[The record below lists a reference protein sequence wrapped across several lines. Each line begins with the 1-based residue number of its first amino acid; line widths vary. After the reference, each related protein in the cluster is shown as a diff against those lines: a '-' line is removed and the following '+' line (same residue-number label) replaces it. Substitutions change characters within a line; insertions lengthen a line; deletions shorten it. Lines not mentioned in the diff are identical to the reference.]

1 LDAKES
7 VMDENSFKVAA
18 VQAAPVFFDRKK
30 TVEKACRLIDEAAQN
45 GARLIVFPEA
55 FIPGYPD
62 WIWNVPAGE
71 MALNQ
76 ELYGMLL
83 DQSLSIPGESVE
95 KLCEAAKR
103 AEVYLVMGI
112 NERNSEASG
121 GSLSNTLLYI
131 SPEGTLLGKH
141 QKLVPTLSERTIW
154 KYGDPG
160 TLEVYDT
167 KLGKL
172 GGLICWEN
180 YMPLVRYSLYAEG
193 IELYVAPTYDES
205 TSWQATLRHIGKEG
219 RAFVIG
225 CCMAY
230 KKEDILAQCPIL
242 ASYYKEAGEWI
253 NTGNSMITD
262 PNGNILAGPLHK
274 EEGILYADIDRQI
287 LHYAKWNLDVAGHYA
302 RPDSFRLTVRKAS
315 DPIIQIE
322 DEREWEELEQSKK

>member
-1 LDAKES
+1 
-7 VMDENSFKVAA
+7 MDETIFRVAA
-18 VQAAPVFFDRKK
+18 VQAAPVFFDRTK
-30 TVEKACRLIDEAAQN
+30 TVEKACRLIEEAAQN
-45 GARLIVFPEA
+45 SARLIVFPEA

-62 WIWNVPAGE
+62 WIWNIPAGQIS
-71 MALNQ
+71 LNQ

-83 DQSLSIPGESVE
+83 EESVTVPGEDLE
-95 KLCEAAKR
+95 KLCLAAKK
-103 AEVYLVMGI
+103 ANAYVVIGI

-121 GSLSNTLLYI
+121 GSLSNSLLYI

-167 KLGKL
+167 SLGKL

-180 YMPLVRYSLYAEG
+180 YMPLVRYSLYAQG
-193 IELYVAPTYDES
+193 IDLYVAPTYDES
-205 TSWQATLRHIGKEG
+205 SSWQATLRHIGKEG
-219 RAFVIG
+219 RTFVIG

-230 KKEDILAQCPIL
+230 KKEDILSQCPKL
-242 ASYYKEAGEWI
+242 KPYYKEAGEWI

-274 EEGILYADIDRQI
+274 EKGILYAEIDRK
-287 LHYAKWNLDVAGHYA
+287 LLRNTKWNLDVAGHYA
-302 RPDSFRLTVRKAS
+302 RPDAFRLIVRKES
-315 DPIIQIE
+315 DPVIEIE
-322 DEREWEELEQSKK
+322 DKTSWEETDKPKIQ

>member
-1 LDAKES
+1 
-7 VMDENSFKVAA
+7 MDESILKVAA
-18 VQAAPVFFDRKK
+18 IQAAPVFFDLEA
-30 TVEKACRLIDEAAQN
+30 TVEKACKLIKEASQN
-45 GARLIVFPEA
+45 GARLIVFPEV

-62 WIWNVPAGE
+62 WVWNVPAGQIT
-71 MALNQ
+71 LNQ

-83 DQSLSIPGESVE
+83 EQSVSVPGESVE
-95 KLCEAAKR
+95 RLCKAAKE
-103 AEVYLVMGI
+103 ANAYVVMGI

-131 SPEGTLLGKH
+131 SAEGTLLGKH

-167 KLGKL
+167 DIGKL

-180 YMPLVRYSLYAEG
+180 YMPLVRYSLYAQG
-193 IELYVAPTYDES
+193 IDLYVAPTYDES

-219 RAFVIG
+219 RTFVIG

-230 KKEDILAQCPIL
+230 KKEDILSQCPSL
-242 ASYYKEAGEWI
+242 EPYYKDAGEWI

-274 EEGILYADIDRQI
+274 EEGILYAEIDRK
-287 LHYAKWNLDVAGHYA
+287 LLRNTKWNLDVAGHYA
-302 RPDSFRLTVRKAS
+302 RPDAFRLVVRKES

-322 DEREWEELEQSKK
+322 DEQKWNEID

>member
-1 LDAKES
+1 ME
-7 VMDENSFKVAA
+7 ETTFKIAA
-18 VQAAPVFFDRKK
+18 VQASPIFFDRSA
-30 TVEKACRLIDEAAQN
+30 TVEKACQLIEEAAQN

-62 WIWNVPAGE
+62 WVWNVPAGQIS
-71 MALNQ
+71 LNQ

-83 DQSLSIPGESVE
+83 EQSVTVPSKEVE
-95 KLCEAAKR
+95 ILCEAAKK
-103 AEVYLVMGI
+103 ANAYVVMGI
-112 NERNSEASG
+112 NERNSEASD
-121 GSLSNTLLYI
+121 GSISNTLLYI
-131 SPEGTLLGKH
+131 SKDGTLLGKH

-167 KLGKL
+167 DIGKL

-193 IELYVAPTYDES
+193 INFYAAPTYDES

-219 RAFVIG
+219 RVFVIG

-230 KKEDILAQCPIL
+230 KKEDILSQCPKL
-242 ASYYKEAGEWI
+242 KPYYKNAGEWI
-253 NTGNSMITD
+253 NSGNSMITD

-274 EEGILYADIDRQI
+274 EEGILYADADTSVLRN
-287 LHYAKWNLDVAGHYA
+287 AKWNLDVAGHYA
-302 RPDSFRLTVRKAS
+302 RPDAFRLTVRKQS
-315 DPIIQIE
+315 DPIIHIE
-322 DEREWEELEQSKK
+322 EKEMDRDEEKN